1 MPLTIKIGFD
11 SGDCSP
17 VTREEFNALEA
28 QMSALSDKLAALKTS
43 VDDLK
48 ARVETNLFTQADVD
62 AVDALKTT
70 VDGIAPA
77 TPVEPPLPEPT
88 PEPTPAP

>member
-1 MPLTIKIGFD
+1 MPITIKIGFD

-28 QMSALSDKLAALKTS
+28 KMSALSDALDKLKTS
-43 VDDLK
+43 VADLK

-62 AVDALKTT
+62 TLDTLKTT

-88 PEPTPAP
+88 PTP

>member
-1 MPLTIKIGFD
+1 MLTITIGTTP
-11 SGDCSP
+11 G
-17 VTREEFNALEA
+17 VTPDDLKALEA
-28 QMSALSDKLAALKTS
+28 TMSVLSDKLTALKTS
-43 VDDLK
+43 IDDLK

-62 AVDALKTT
+62 TLDTLKTT

-88 PEPTPAP
+88 PTP